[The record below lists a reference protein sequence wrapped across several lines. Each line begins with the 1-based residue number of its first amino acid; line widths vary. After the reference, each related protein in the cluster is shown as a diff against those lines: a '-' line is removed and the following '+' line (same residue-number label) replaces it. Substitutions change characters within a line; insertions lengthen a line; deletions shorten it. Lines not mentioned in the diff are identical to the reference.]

1 MVAIP
6 ASDSLGTAPRIAKI
20 DRLSTRNDMGVHNYL
35 SPRLNGNRVAF
46 CLTGESRCGKEAAD
60 SFCRDNGFKEAIT
73 FQRDRVQSNPARLRF
88 RQIKCWHPQVSISA
102 LQEFISKPAVIA
114 SNAVAKSNRL

>member
-1 MVAIP
+1 
-6 ASDSLGTAPRIAKI
+6 
-20 DRLSTRNDMGVHNYL
+20 MGIRNYL

-46 CLTGESRCGKEAAD
+46 CFTGEGRCGKEAAD

-73 FQRDRVQSNPARLRF
+73 FQRDRVQSNSARLRF
-88 RQIKCWHPQVSISA
+88 RQIKCWHPQVSMSA
-102 LQEFISKPAVIA
+102 QQEFKPAVIA